1 MGLTDRLHVTSISA
15 NHIIHKGQELFI
27 KRYVT
32 LDAGGD
38 NAESVAASGLT
49 ANAVHILGGNLT
61 SGAITVTLPT
71 TTATPSIGTYYTFLV
86 GMKSTANGPP
96 AGHVIKCGTATDK
109 LIGSIEYVRVPST
122 GLATANFGTTAA
134 SNDQT
139 SVVHITP
146 NQDTTTDD
154 LISLDGDKGDGGGI
168 EGSWVTFIYIGTP
181 DGTNATWLVNGKV
194 ISHDPNGTGAHIFG
208 AA

>member
-1 MGLTDRLHVTSISA
+1 M
-15 NHIIHKGQELFI
+15 FI

-86 GMKSTANGPP
+86 GIKSTAVG
-96 AGHVIKCGTATDK
+96 GHVIKCGTATDK

-134 SNDQT
+134 TKDQT
-139 SVVHITP
+139 LVVHITP

-154 LISLDGDKGDGGGI
+154 LISLDGNEGDGGGI
-168 EGSWVTFIYIGTP
+168 EGSWVTFTYIGTP
-181 DGTNATWLVNGKV
+181 DGTNATWLVDGKV
-194 ISHDPNGTGAHIFG
+194 ISHDPNGTGAHIFD

>member
-86 GMKSTANGPP
+86 GMKSTAVG
-96 AGHVIKCGTATDK
+96 GHTIKCGTATDK

-122 GLATANFGTTAA
+122 GLATATFGTSAGA
-134 SNDQT
+134 HDQT

-146 NQDTTTDD
+146 THDTTTDD
-154 LISLDGDKGDGGGI
+154 LISLDGDKGDGGGV
-168 EGSWVTFIYIGTP
+168 EGSWLTFTYIGTP
-181 DGTNATWLVNGKV
+181 NGTHATWLVDGKI

-208 AA
+208 SA